1 MMCYNYSNGYSFL
14 SYMEYPI
21 LLVQE
26 YVLILMVLKYSDM
39 LNTKSYI
46 AAGCY
51 VGVLGGFLSKTLPK
65 NILFTL
71 VVSLLFLLNFVFI

>member
-1 MMCYNYSNGYSFL
+1 
-14 SYMEYPI
+14 
-21 LLVQE
+21 
-26 YVLILMVLKYSDM
+26 MVLKYSDM

-65 NILFTL
+65 NILLTL